1 MPSLP
6 GHVTSKFSLEELNDD
21 GEYST
26 VQYSTKTLFQL
37 QYSIQYST
45 VLLSMS
51 IAFNTYYI
59 GCTA

>member
-6 GHVTSKFSLEELNDD
+6 GHVTSKFSPDRPMV
-21 GEYST
+21 ST

-51 IAFNTYYI
+51 IVFNT
-59 GCTA
+59 